1 MSKKK
6 AIKIVICVVAV
17 IAICVVVIFIIRS
30 KKDYKKIF
38 GMSEAEIIS
47 ILDKNKYEY
56 KRRAYD
62 NALIDIEDEMS
73 INGVKGKYT
82 IELYE
87 GKVFFVK
94 FYVDIHE
101 DSYEECKEKE
111 DLINAYLTKKYGE
124 PFERYIGYSDSM
136 YREKDGLEVEF
147 CDLSEGLS
155 YMYIQWYYRPAWHEN

>member
-6 AIKIVICVVAV
+6 VIKIVICVVAV
-17 IAICVVVIFIIRS
+17 IAICIVVIFIIRS

-62 NALIDIEDEMS
+62 NALIDINDEMS

-87 GKVFFVK
+87 GKVITVR

-147 CDLSEGLS
+147 YDLSKGVS
-155 YMYIQWYYRPAWHEN
+155 HMSIVWYYRPAWNEN